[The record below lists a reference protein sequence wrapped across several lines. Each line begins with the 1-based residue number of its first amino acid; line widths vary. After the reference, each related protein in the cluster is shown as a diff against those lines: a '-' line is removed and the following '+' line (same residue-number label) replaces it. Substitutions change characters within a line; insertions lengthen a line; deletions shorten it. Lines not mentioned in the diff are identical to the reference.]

1 MRDAAAAFSV
11 LLARCAEL
19 SSLCLTKVR
28 VRKVPNK
35 TGGKT
40 MLTQRYKFGPVLA
53 VVAGF
58 AAPMVMAENRIDTQ
72 LPNAPEMAAYGDMK
86 VGVRQI
92 ELVHADQIDILAI
105 DPAADK
111 PETLPTYDRPLTVEV
126 WYPAAEEATGDT
138 QFKAFLRDATTEV
151 TLNGQAMRDADPT
164 TGMAYP
170 LVIVSHGY
178 PGNRFLMSHLAE
190 NIASKGYVVASID
203 HTDSTYRTQAAFG
216 STLVNRSLD
225 QLFVLDEMARLSG
238 DGESFLNGL
247 VNADT
252 AGIVGYSMGGYGAV
266 ITSGGGVTEASVGY
280 AWGGPHGTLAIHQ
293 AGSDT
298 HNALPDPRI
307 KTAVAIGPWGMNTGF
322 WDAEGLKGIKIPM
335 LFMAGSQD
343 MTSLYENGVRAIW
356 ENASSTNR
364 SLLTFE
370 NGGHNAAAPMP
381 APAESFRDDEKLG
394 FNVSGHYTDPV
405 WDTARM
411 NNIAQHFVTAWMD
424 LHLKGN
430 ETAGEY
436 LDLVE
441 NSNDGVW
448 SMNEDGT
455 PKEDHSY
462 WKGFNKDTAKGLRY
476 EVKAPE

>member
-1 MRDAAAAFSV
+1 MSIKGSKLIPA
-11 LLARCAEL
+11 
-19 SSLCLTKVR
+19 LT
-28 VRKVPNK
+28 
-35 TGGKT
+35 
-40 MLTQRYKFGPVLA
+40 

-58 AAPMVMAENRIDTQ
+58 AAPMAWAENRVDAQ
-72 LPNAPEMAAYGDMK
+72 LPNAPELAAYGDMA

-92 ELVHADQIDILAI
+92 ELVHADQINILAI

-126 WYPAAEEATGDT
+126 WYPAADGATGDT
-138 QFKAFLRDATTEV
+138 AFQAYLRDGTTEV
-151 TLNGQAMRDADPT
+151 TLNGQAMRDADPAA
-164 TGMAYP
+164 GAAYP

-190 NIASKGYVVASID
+190 NIASKGYVVAAID
-203 HTDSTYRTQAAFG
+203 HTDSTYRTKAAFG

-225 QLFVLDEMARLSG
+225 QLFVLDEMARLSAE
-238 DGESFLNGL
+238 DGSFLNGL
-247 VNADT
+247 VNTDT

-266 ITSGGGVTEASVGY
+266 ITAGGGVTEASVAYG
-280 AWGGPHGTLAIHQ
+280 WGGPHGTLAIHR

-322 WDAEGLKGIKIPM
+322 WDAEGLSGIKIPM

-343 MTSLYENGVRAIW
+343 MTSLYEKGVRAIW
-356 ENASSTNR
+356 ENASGTNR

-370 NGGHNAAAPMP
+370 NAGHNAAAPIP
-381 APAESFRDDEKLG
+381 APVESYRHDDALG
-394 FNVSGHYTDPV
+394 FNVSAHYSDPV
-405 WDTARM
+405 WDQARM

-424 LHLKGN
+424 NHLKGD
-430 ETAGEY
+430 EGAGEY

-462 WKGFNKDTAKGLRY
+462 WKGFDKDTAKGLRF